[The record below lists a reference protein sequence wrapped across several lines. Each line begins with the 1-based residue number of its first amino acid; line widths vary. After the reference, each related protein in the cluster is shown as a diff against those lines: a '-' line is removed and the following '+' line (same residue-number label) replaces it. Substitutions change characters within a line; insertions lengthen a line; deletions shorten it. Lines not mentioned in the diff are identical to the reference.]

1 MVVGGCGQNA
11 QCPGEA
17 ESRKGRSK
25 LTSALAHPGCS
36 CCGSSNTSTLQP
48 LLPPGEAQEGP
59 LSELPLDLCVH
70 RADASKHQCLRQNIA
85 AWLLLCLMCESPAA
99 NPSPHPK
106 MWPGPSQP
114 PRRPRVNRV
123 LGLRRGSVSFLRPST
138 ASSVTWTPLRAW
150 L

>member
-99 NPSPHPK
+99 KRAALPEQGA
-106 MWPGPSQP
+106 GPPQAP
-114 PRRPRVNRV
+114 QK
-123 LGLRRGSVSFLRPST
+123 
-138 ASSVTWTPLRAW
+138 TPNQTQ
-150 L
+150 